1 MTPVTTEDRRRE
13 LARLTAQVRDHPE
26 RDWSAERHRIGVLT
40 TQLTGQAIAGQA
52 AGVERVAAH

>member
-26 RDWSAERHRIGVLT
+26 RDWSAERHRIGVLA
-40 TQLTGQAIAGQA
+40 TQLTAQLTAQPTAG
-52 AGVERVAAH
+52 ERVAAH